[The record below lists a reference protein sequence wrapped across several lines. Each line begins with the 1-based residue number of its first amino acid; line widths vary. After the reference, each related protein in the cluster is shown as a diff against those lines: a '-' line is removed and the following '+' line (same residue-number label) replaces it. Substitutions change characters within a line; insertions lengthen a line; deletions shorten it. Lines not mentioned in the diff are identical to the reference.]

1 MACMPDA
8 DEDRNMQRAR
18 DPDSLTVD
26 DSGYIVASYQHL
38 TGSHSC
44 QVIQMLSQSN
54 RRYYQD
60 PLDSG

>member
-1 MACMPDA
+1 MAGMPDA
-8 DEDRNMQRAR
+8 DEDMNMQRAR
-18 DPDSLTVD
+18 DPDSLAVD

-38 TGSHSC
+38 TC

>member
-26 DSGYIVASYQHL
+26 DSGYIVVSYQHL
-38 TGSHSC
+38 TG
-44 QVIQMLSQSN
+44 
-54 RRYYQD
+54 
-60 PLDSG
+60 